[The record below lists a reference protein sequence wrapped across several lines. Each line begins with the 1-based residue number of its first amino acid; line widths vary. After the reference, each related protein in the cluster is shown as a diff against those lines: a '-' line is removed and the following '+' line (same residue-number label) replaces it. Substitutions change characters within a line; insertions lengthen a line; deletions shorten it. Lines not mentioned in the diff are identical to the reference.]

1 MESKA
6 VAQRSPW
13 LALTLLAA
21 FGLPVPGLAAAPEG
35 YLLPP
40 GAVFSADDS
49 CLHPGWVV
57 PVVVP
62 GDPTADISVLQQAA
76 LVMRGGVIYKQPQ

>member
-1 MESKA
+1 M
-6 VAQRSPW
+6 AQRSPW

-21 FGLPVPGLAAAPEG
+21 FGLPVPGLAAAPEAH
-35 YLLPP
+35 LLRP
-40 GAVFSADDS
+40 GAVLTTGDS

-62 GDPTADISVLQQAA
+62 GDPTADISVLQHAA